1 MSARPDPDLPSPAP
15 SSHEGAGSELSRRG
29 FLGGVATAAAVTLAT
44 DAPAQTPEQVNVEA
58 FISGVRA
65 ARVFDLGFTWDQS
78 SPVLSLNP
86 PYAFALN
93 ATHRQTH
100 EIFGSAPGSQVSWA

>member
-1 MSARPDPDLPSPAP
+1 MERDSP
-15 SSHEGAGSELSRRG
+15 GGDVSRRI
-29 FLGGVATAAAVTLAT
+29 FLSGVATAAAATLAT
-44 DAPAQTPEQVNVEA
+44 EASAQTPEQVNVEA

-86 PYAFALN
+86 PYAFALER
-93 ATHRQTH
+93 H
-100 EIFGSAPGSQVSWA
+100 P